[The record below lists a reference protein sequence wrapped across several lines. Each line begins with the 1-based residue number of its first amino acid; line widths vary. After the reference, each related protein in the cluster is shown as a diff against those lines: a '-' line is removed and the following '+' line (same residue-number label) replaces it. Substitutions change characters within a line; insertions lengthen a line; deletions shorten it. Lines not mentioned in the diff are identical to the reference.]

1 MKGDE
6 MTSEVPELSAAK
18 RALLEKYL
26 RGEVPSALAVKKKEE
41 IAPIEPVEE
50 RQQVPVVPIQTKG
63 TRQPVFYMHVHV
75 QGGAFY
81 NFALAR
87 YLGEDQPF
95 YMLDPY
101 MFDEGHM
108 PPTLEQMAEV
118 YVQSLRSAQPEGP
131 YLLAGFCGG
140 GIIAF
145 EMAQQLRAQGQKVEM
160 LVCIEPRDGPAPHR
174 ILFRKMFAGSI
185 RRIGALLRLSPE
197 KQLEAFLRIR
207 YIGLH
212 LARSSYRTDK
222 DFSFFPSIEFLR
234 RDWIGVFVWI
244 ISQYNTRKYP
254 GKVIYYW
261 AREEARS
268 IRTWWGKV
276 VEAEELEVHLLPGSH
291 TTCRTD
297 HLEDLAAQLGRN
309 LDEAQ
314 NRTDEYQL

>member
-26 RGEVPSALAVKKKEE
+26 RGEAPSMSVVKQEE
-41 IAPIEPVEE
+41 ESAPVETVEE
-50 RQQVPVVPIQTKG
+50 RPQVPVVPIQTKG
-63 TRQPVFYMHVHV
+63 TKRPMFYLHVHV

-81 NFALAR
+81 NFALSR

-101 MFDEGHM
+101 MFDENHM

-118 YVQSLRSAQPEGP
+118 YVRSLRSAQPEGP

-145 EMAQQLRAQGQKVEM
+145 EMAQQLRAQGQDVDM

-185 RRIGALLRLSPE
+185 RRIGTLLGLSPE

-222 DFSFFPSIEFLR
+222 NFSFFPTIEFLR

-254 GKVIYYW
+254 GKVTYYW
-261 AREEARS
+261 AREEAER
-268 IRTWWGKV
+268 IRRWKGKIA
-276 VEAEELEVHLLPGSH
+276 EAEELDVYLIPGSH

-297 HLEDLAAQLGRN
+297 HLEDLAAHLK
-309 LDEAQ
+309 LDLDKAQ
-314 NRTDEYQL
+314 GQGLPLPS